1 MITIMGRGRGGVL
14 GLLVALLLVPSLSG
28 SSRAADSEWPKKFV
42 HPEASIVLYQ
52 PQLETFKEDKLT
64 ARSAVSVQKKDEKV
78 PVFGVVWFSAR
89 VATDRDTRM
98 ATIQGVQATNV
109 KFADAKPEQEE
120 KLRVFLENEVKDWEY
135 TLSLDRI
142 VAAMDK
148 VQEAMRADAGLNTEP
163 PKILFVTHPAVLVP
177 VDGDPKL
184 LPLPSSK
191 LMRVGNTP
199 FLLVY
204 EPEGKSYYLRGGD
217 EWLAATE
224 LKGPWNIP
232 GTIPSDVDAMWKEI
246 EKQTGE
252 AGAKRG
258 GPRKVEAV
266 AGKMPQIIV
275 ATEPTELL
283 ATEGE
288 PQYTPIQG
296 TDLLYVSNTED
307 NIFLYSKTQEYI
319 VLISGRWFKSKS
331 LTEGPWTYVSS
342 NSLPADFAKIPE
354 GSVKGFV
361 LVNVAGTSQ
370 AAEAIHEMYIPQTA
384 AIDRT
389 KATVQVSYD
398 GDPQWERIPNTD
410 LDYAVNTAQTVFRQG
425 ANYYA
430 LEQGVWYEAASATGP
445 WKVCVSPPEKVNDIP
460 PSNPR
465 YNAKYVKVYDST
477 ESTAYVGYT
486 PGYTGSYVQDGA
498 VVYGT
503 GYRYP
508 GYATPTTYVAYP
520 ATYGYSA
527 VYDPYA
533 ATWGYQPAYYNPY
546 AWLGAAITTAAVV
559 GLTWAVWDNFWDHHH
574 HHRWYGGGYWG
585 AGGYRYRNVGYYHN
599 RVVHRNWGPGRPG
612 WNRPGWDRPG
622 RPGWG
627 GPGGRPGGPTTLP
640 AVRPGGRPGLGAE
653 QRPNLY
659 NRPWN
664 QANLS
669 QRPGRPGARPGDVRP
684 GGAEGRP
691 GQIGA
696 RPGQLPASRPGGGE
710 GLARP
715 TKQPARGKAGQNNV
729 FSDKDGNVFRKT
741 DKGWQQREGG
751 KWSPAAA
758 QRPGR
763 SEGVSRA
770 GSRPQVSTRE
780 RPSRDIDT
788 NSLNR
793 DFNQRQRGDVRSNR
807 FERSNAASAV
817 SRPGGGGRGR
827 AESVGG
833 ARGGGGGGGAR
844 MGRGGGGG
852 GGGGGGNRGGG
863 GGGGRGGGGRGGGR
877 GR

>member
-1 MITIMGRGRGGVL
+1 MVTIRKRWDAKVVGF
-14 GLLVALLLVPSLSG
+14 LVVLLLASG
-28 SSRAADSEWPKKFV
+28 SSGTSRAADSKWPKRFV
-42 HPEASIVLYQ
+42 APEASVILYQ
-52 PQLETFKEDKLT
+52 PQLESFKDDKLT
-64 ARSAVSVQKKDEKV
+64 ARAAVSVQKKGAKE

-98 ATIQGVQATNV
+98 ATIEGVKATNV

-120 KLRVFLENEVKDWEY
+120 KLRAFLENEMKDWQY

-142 VAAMDK
+142 VAAMER
-148 VQEAMRADAGLNTEP
+148 VEEAMRTDSGLSVEP

-199 FLLVY
+199 FLMVY
-204 EPEGKSYYLRGGD
+204 DPEGKTYYLRGGE
-217 EWLAATE
+217 EWLGATE
-224 LKGPWNIP
+224 LKGPWSVP
-232 GTIPSDVDAMWKEI
+232 GSLPSEVTAMWKEI

-252 AGAKRG
+252 AGGAGAKKG
-258 GPRKVEAV
+258 KPGKVETV
-266 AGKMPQIIV
+266 DGKLPQIIV

-288 PQYTPIQG
+288 PQYTPIQE

-307 NIFLYSKTQEYI
+307 NIFLYTKTQEYM

-331 LTEGPWTYVSS
+331 LTEGPWTYVPST
-342 NSLPADFAKIPE
+342 SLPGDFAKIPE

-361 LVNVAGTSQ
+361 LVNVAGTPQ
-370 AAEAIHEMYIPQTA
+370 AQEAVHETYIPQTA
-384 AIDRT
+384 AIDRK
-389 KATVQVSYD
+389 KATIQVAYD
-398 GDPQWERIPNTD
+398 GEPQWERIPNTE
-410 LDYAVNTAQTVFRQG
+410 LDFAINTAQTVFRQG
-425 ANYYA
+425 AKYYA
-430 LEQGVWYEAASATGP
+430 LEQGVWYEATAATGP
-445 WKVCVSPPEKVNDIP
+445 WKVCVTPPEQVNAIP
-460 PSNPR
+460 PSHPR

-486 PGYTGSYVQDGA
+486 PGYAGSYVQDGT

-503 GYRYP
+503 GYRYA
-508 GYATPTTYVAYP
+508 GYATPTTYISYP

-574 HHRWYGGGYWG
+574 RGWWGGGYWG
-585 AGGYRYRNVGYYHN
+585 VGGYRYRNVNYYHN
-599 RVVHRNWGPGRPG
+599 RFVYNNWRPGRPGWNRPG

-627 GPGGRPGGPTTLP
+627 GPGDRPGRPTTLP
-640 AVRPGGRPGLGAE
+640 AVRPGGRPGLGAG

-664 QANLS
+664 QANLAG
-669 QRPGRPGARPGDVRP
+669 RPGRPGSISGGVRP

-691 GQIGA
+691 GQIGGRPEQLPGT
-696 RPGQLPASRPGGGE
+696 RPGRPGGGGSGAE

-715 TKQPARGKAGQNNV
+715 AKQPARGQAGQNNV
-729 FSDKDGNVFRKT
+729 FADKQGNVFRKT
-741 DKGWQQREGG
+741 NKGWQKREGG
-751 KWSPAAA
+751 KWAPAES
-758 QRPGR
+758 QRP
-763 SEGVSRA
+763 SRPEA
-770 GSRPQVSTRE
+770 ATRPASRPQISTTD
-780 RPSRDIDT
+780 RPARSFDT

-793 DFNQRQRGDVRSNR
+793 DLSQRQRGELRSNR
-807 FERSNAASAV
+807 FERSNAASSFA
-817 SRPGGGGRGR
+817 RPGGGGRSR
-827 AESVGG
+827 AESFGGG
-833 ARGGGGGGGAR
+833 ARGGGGAR

-852 GGGGGGNRGGG
+852 GGRAG
-863 GGGGRGGGGRGGGR
+863 GGGGRGGR